1 MPGWNIGAPVTAAD
15 EDGDALTYTLE
26 GLDAAS
32 FDIDAL
38 TGQLRTRAGVIYDYE
53 TKPSYLVTVRATD
66 PDGASVTILVAIN
79 VIDVPERPVFSSPST
94 ARSFPENTPPGR
106 NIGAPVTAADSDG
119 GVLTYSL
126 EGADASSFAI
136 DESNGQLKTR
146 AGVVYDYETRSSYSV
161 TVRATDPT
169 LASGAILVAISVIDV
184 PEAPVFPVSS
194 TTRSFPEN
202 TPPGRGIGAPVV
214 ATDDDGDA
222 LTYTL
227 EGTDASSFAIDPL
240 TGQLRTR
247 PGVYY
252 DYETRTF
259 YSVTVRATD
268 PSNASATVI
277 VSINVTDVDEK
288 PATPAAPIVR
298 AVGGTSMA
306 LRVRWRRRHRMA
318 ARRSPVT
325 TWNTG
330 QGPAAAGAPGRTTA
344 RAPPPLSGGLV
355 PARNTR
361 CGCGH

>member
-1 MPGWNIGAPVTAAD
+1 MQGR
-15 EDGDALTYTLE
+15 LTSTP
-26 GLDAAS
+26 
-32 FDIDAL
+32 L
-38 TGQLRTRAGVIYDYE
+38 TGQTQNPAGRALRLRDEGVLSGDGAGNRRA
-53 TKPSYLVTVRATD
+53 
-66 PDGASVTILVAIN
+66 DGASDTILVTIN
-79 VIDVPERPVFSSPST
+79 VIDLPERPVFSSIHST

-169 LASGAILVAISVIDV
+169 LASGAIFVAISVIDV

-194 TTRSFPEN
+194 TTRSFSEN

-240 TGQLRTR
+240 TGQLWTR
-247 PGVYY
+247 PGVSY

-298 AVGGTSMA
+298 AVEGSSTA
-306 LRVRWRRRHRMA
+306 LRVRWRTP
-318 ARRSPVT
+318 ARNGGPRLTGYDLEYRPGGRGRWRPWPHNGTGTAT
-325 TWNTG
+325 T
-330 QGPAAAGAPGRTTA
+330 
-344 RAPPPLSGGLV
+344 LSGGLDTSTEYEV
-355 PARNTR
+355 RVRALNGETPSDWSLPGSAARTLP
-361 CGCGH
+361 